1 MEILKVKPN
10 VSNSKE
16 LDSSVVIDFINYT
29 INEIIYKKSVNDF
42 IDTETVKSKNNLYL
56 NICQY

>member
-1 MEILKVKPN
+1 MEILKEKPN